1 LLGGDDVGGAIMSNK
16 TELKGYRTVGIDTQ
30 IPWPAKEQVITFR
43 GREFQLLPGSDTLSH
58 MIRVKTETGFTQVDA
73 DKLILELLSA
83 LAWAEQAEAVTTFGN
98 WCTAPLNI
106 GKGPMGM
113 IGAGH
118 FDYLP
123 DPPDPKAKLALAL
136 YREGLSVNM
145 IPYQFLGFFKVINI
159 IRDKGKDQ
167 KQWITDNLQYVT
179 DKSALARIAAIQAKK
194 SDVANYLY
202 VSGRCAVAHAF
213 DQTNIVNPDDPA
225 NLIRLSEDLPVI
237 RELARVAVEREFG
250 IKSERDFH
258 REHLYELEGFRSL
271 FGDALVARIK
281 AGDEVPPGDVPI
293 PNVLSLRLRDRDRIE
308 LFESMN
314 ATVAWVR
321 KGCVRVRLES
331 TCRRMEVFVGLYFG
345 GESLVSE
352 PLSDVQ
358 YHDDGTPD
366 AAKMMLQW
374 AQVHRWWYGGNGVIE
389 LWDATGKQLAR
400 SQHYMPP
407 VNSRFPHDEFEKI
420 EAELRARAGIPDPP
434 KDVKN

>member
-1 LLGGDDVGGAIMSNK
+1 MTGGAKPHIA
-16 TELKGYRTVGIDTQ
+16 KGYRTIGIETQ
-30 IPWPAKEQVITFR
+30 IPWPAKEHVVTFR
-43 GREFQLLPGSDTLSH
+43 GREFQLLPGSDNLSR
-58 MIRVKTETGFTQVDA
+58 MIRVQTEMGFTQVDA

-98 WCTAPLNI
+98 WCSAPLNI
-106 GKGPMGM
+106 GKEPMGM

-136 YREGLSVNM
+136 YREGLSVNLT
-145 IPYQFLGFFKVINI
+145 PYQFLGFFKVINI

-167 KQWITDNLQYVT
+167 RQWIRDNLQYVT
-179 DKSALARIAAIQAKK
+179 DKGALARIAAIQTKEP
-194 SDVANYLY
+194 DVADYLY

-213 DQTNIVNPDDPA
+213 DQANVVNPDDPA
-225 NLIRLSEDLPVI
+225 DLVRLSEDLPVI
-237 RELARVAVEREFG
+237 RELARVAVEREFE

-258 REHLYELEGFRSL
+258 REHLYELEGFRAL

-281 AGDEVPPGDVPI
+281 AGEEVPPGDVPI

-314 ATVAWVR
+314 AAVVWVR
-321 KGCVRVRLES
+321 KGCVCVRLES
-331 TCRRMEVFVGLYFG
+331 TCRRMEVLVGLYFG

-352 PLSDVQ
+352 PLTDVQ

-374 AQVHRWWYGGNGVIE
+374 AQLHRWWFGGNGAIE

-407 VNSRFPHDEFEKI
+407 VNSLFPHDEFEKL
-420 EAELRARAGIPDPP
+420 ETELLARAGIPDSP
-434 KDVKN
+434 KNAKN